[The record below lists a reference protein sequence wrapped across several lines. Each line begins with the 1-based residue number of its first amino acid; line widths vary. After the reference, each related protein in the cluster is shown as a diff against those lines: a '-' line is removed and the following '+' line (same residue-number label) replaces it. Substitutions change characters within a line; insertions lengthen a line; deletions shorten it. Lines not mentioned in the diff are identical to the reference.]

1 MTGKTET
8 RVREIGRRTRQYRKR
23 YETRLLSC
31 LTACSLFLLAGIGV
45 LFRSVQ
51 TPGVAAVADG
61 YGAVLLR
68 DGAVTYVVI
77 GIAAFVVGV
86 SVTVLCIRLKTDQQ
100 TVQTVRKEATTDIP
114 AQTARGYPG
123 GGLHAAAAGMIPKT
137 VRQAE
142 EGFEAPSELPE
153 NGIFQRA
160 ENFLPQ
166 KGANP

>member
-8 RVREIGRRTRQYRKR
+8 RVRVIRIKTLQYRKR

-31 LTACSLFLLAGIGV
+31 LTVCSLFLLAGIGV

-68 DGAVTYVVI
+68 DGAVTYVVV

-86 SVTVLCIRLKTDQQ
+86 SVTVLCIRLKNRSANRTGH
-100 TVQTVRKEATTDIP
+100 T
-114 AQTARGYPG
+114 
-123 GGLHAAAAGMIPKT
+123 
-137 VRQAE
+137 
-142 EGFEAPSELPE
+142 EGSDY
-153 NGIFQRA
+153 
-160 ENFLPQ
+160 
-166 KGANP
+166 